1 MTRFVFCLGWLAPW
15 DAGGTATSALPG
27 LDEHEL
33 PDPADFPK
41 AAEPNAKLVVAE
53 IDGEE
58 RVVLVATRAI
68 SVGEPFTLAPDDDD
82 EYDAW
87 ELDMKTGEMAKVA
100 KRGARDESCLDE
112 SCMDDPERDSD
123 GLEER
128 AVPRSVVK

>member
-1 MTRFVFCLGWLAPW
+1 M
-15 DAGGTATSALPG
+15 LPG

-87 ELDMKTGEMAKVA
+87 ELDMTTGEMAKVA
-100 KRGARDESCLDE
+100 TKRDTRDG
-112 SCMDDPERDSD
+112 PERD
-123 GLEER
+123 GEER
-128 AVPRSVVK
+128 VVPRSVVK